1 MPQCYKG
8 SCCPLPKN
16 VRPCT
21 FFGFE
26 FAVQTRT
33 IIPGGHPVRPWFQS
47 CDVLGDEPKTRRPK
61 SALQTLGM
69 PLSGSFE
76 DGWGCRGG
84 KKLLSEKVSSLPYSI
99 WIDESQSERTCRLLR
114 SLLCV

>member
-69 PLSGSFE
+69 PLKTPFISGVL
-76 DGWGCRGG
+76 RGG
-84 KKLLSEKVSSLPYSI
+84 TPK
-99 WIDESQSERTCRLLR
+99 RFF
-114 SLLCV
+114 

>member
-1 MPQCYKG
+1 MSQCYKG

-76 DGWGCRGG
+76 DGWGHRGG
-84 KKLLSEKVSSLPYSI
+84 TTNEVSRSRNFYPKK
-99 WIDESQSERTCRLLR
+99 CRPSPNLD
-114 SLLCV
+114 